1 MRKDIAII
9 DADLLDNG
17 TRHPNLALMK
27 ISGYMKA
34 EGHNVNLLL
43 DYKDIEKYDQVFLSK
58 VFNFTNIPIN
68 LEKYKN
74 ISYGG
79 TGFFGEHA
87 PWLEDCIEHHMPD
100 YNLYNEYVEK
110 ELSRGIKASSL
121 SDYTDYSIGFTT
133 RGCFRK
139 CSFCVNKKYDKV
151 FRHSKVEEFFDP
163 SRKRIYLWD
172 DNFLAYSGW
181 RDVLEELEATK
192 RSFQFR
198 QGLDVRLMTEEK
210 AKRFSEMKYYGDYIF
225 AFDFLK
231 DKELIDKKLKLWR
244 TYNRKTTK
252 LYVLCGYES
261 QDVNDII
268 SIFERIVVLMKN
280 GCIPYIMR
288 YEDYKNSEFRGL
300 YINIARWC
308 NQPNFFKKKSFRDF
322 CESNQ
327 NPESDKKCASMRY
340 LEEFEK
346 KHPEVAKKYFDLR
359 YEDLIE
365 V

>member
-1 MRKDIAII
+1 MSKDIAII
-9 DADLLDNG
+9 DSDLIDNG

-27 ISGYMKA
+27 ISGYMK
-34 EGHNVNLLL
+34 EQGNNVDLLL
-43 DYKDIEKYDQVFLSK
+43 DYKDIEKYDKVFLSK
-58 VFNFTNIPIN
+58 VFNFTNIPIKLDKHN
-68 LEKYKN
+68 N

-79 TGFFGEHA
+79 TGFFGENA
-87 PWLEDCIEHHMPD
+87 PWLDDCIEHHMPD
-100 YNLYNEYVEK
+100 YDLYNKYVEK
-110 ELSRGIKASSL
+110 ELERGIKASTL

-151 FRHSKVEEFFDP
+151 FRHSKVDEFFDKT
-163 SRKRIYLWD
+163 RKRIYLWD

-181 RDVLEELEATK
+181 QDVLDELEATK

-210 AKRFSEMKYYGDYIF
+210 AKRFSKMKYYGDYIF

-231 DKELIDKKLKLWR
+231 DKDLIDKKLKLWR
-244 TYNRKTTK
+244 HYNNKTTK

-268 SIFERIVVLMKN
+268 SVFERIVVLMKN

-288 YEDYKNSEFRGL
+288 YEDYSKSEFRGL

-327 NPESDKKCASMRY
+327 NPESDRKCASIRY

-359 YEDLIE
+359 YEDLKEI
-365 V
+365 